1 MWENNDATTEMAD
14 VFAEAEQIAEVEEV
28 AETTE
33 VEEVEEITEEVVEPQ
48 EEEVKPTKQELDYEK
63 SYKSL
68 LPDYTKKAQELKRI
82 QKELEE
88 SKKPQIQP
96 QAQPVAPTLSDEEIN
111 DNLLELLTTNPS
123 KALQMA
129 ADMGSKQALAQVQG
143 IVNPLLQAQQAQ
155 QAAHLDAQLKSNFE
169 NVTKLYPNVGQDAL
183 QLFIDTAVDT
193 AEKWGNENLIY
204 DADFMSMVGAS
215 TLGNQVYT
223 TAKQQGKEEALE
235 ELRAKQGL
243 SASASK
249 AGSVAEKS
257 EDDKFFDGM
266 MSKAGSKIWK

>member
-1 MWENNDATTEMAD
+1 MWENNDATTVMAD

-33 VEEVEEITEEVVEPQ
+33 AEEVEEITEEVVEPQ

-123 KALQMA
+123 KALQIA

-169 NVTKLYPNVGQDAL
+169 SVTKLYPNVGQDAL